1 MQHNINNFNLSN
13 NIDNYDSVFKIIKDK
28 IPVSIFSIVNS
39 NFFKTIIEEKI
50 IEVFLIKKNEETVSV
65 ITVATIQNLY
75 KLKKKFIFYLI
86 THPYK
91 IFVNFS
97 FLLKSIGRDEY
108 DNNFK
113 KNQTLHLLHL
123 VILKNYFDDISKKDK
138 DKILDTFFKKIIKK
152 YNANS
157 FFLCYEKNNV
167 EAHYFYKRNNFKI
180 YKEKDNKIFVSKE
193 FNL

>member
-39 NFFKTIIEEKI
+39 NFFKNIIEEKI

-123 VILKNYFDDISKKDK
+123 VIFKN
-138 DKILDTFFKKIIKK
+138 
-152 YNANS
+152 
-157 FFLCYEKNNV
+157 
-167 EAHYFYKRNNFKI
+167 
-180 YKEKDNKIFVSKE
+180 
-193 FNL
+193 

>member
-28 IPVSIFSIVNS
+28 IPVSIFSIVNL

-113 KNQTLHLLHL
+113 KNQSLHLLHL
-123 VILKNYFDDISKKDK
+123 VIFKNYFVDISKKDK

-157 FFLCYEKNNV
+157 FFLCYEKTNV
-167 EAHYFYKRNNFKI
+167 KAHYFYKRNNFKI

>member
-13 NIDNYDSVFKIIKDK
+13 NIDNYDSVFKIIQDK

-50 IEVFLIKKNEETVSV
+50 IEVFLIKKNQETVSV

-75 KLKKKFIFYLI
+75 KLKKKFILYLI
-86 THPYK
+86 AHPYK

-123 VILKNYFDDISKKDK
+123 VIFKNYFDDISKKDK

-157 FFLCYEKNNV
+157 FFLCYEKTNV

-180 YKEKDNKIFVSKE
+180 YKVKDNKIFVSKE